1 MGKKDGLGGDEVF
14 CVYIETEP
22 SLPGI
27 VEVRLLGDDLVQF
40 PLFTHEE
47 IELRDSDLLKVTPE
61 VSARIF
67 TILLLCNF
75 LNTLLTSI
83 VKWTDFLFH
92 GTHVGI
98 LKCLIPC
105 YMHTGFCALERLGW
119 LGRILA
125 FKKLR
130 VLDK

>member
-27 VEVRLLGDDLVQF
+27 IEVRLLGDDLVQF

-47 IELRDSDLLKVTPE
+47 IELRDSDLLKVTPV

-67 TILLLCNF
+67 TYCYVISSIHYLL
-75 LNTLLTSI
+75 
-83 VKWTDFLFH
+83 
-92 GTHVGI
+92 
-98 LKCLIPC
+98 
-105 YMHTGFCALERLGW
+105 
-119 LGRILA
+119 
-125 FKKLR
+125 
-130 VLDK
+130 VL